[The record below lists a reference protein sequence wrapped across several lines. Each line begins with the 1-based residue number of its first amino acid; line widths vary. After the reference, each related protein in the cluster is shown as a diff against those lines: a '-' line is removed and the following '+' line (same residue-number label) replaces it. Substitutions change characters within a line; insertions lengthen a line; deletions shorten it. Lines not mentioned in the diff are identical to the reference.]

1 MPRESS
7 TVAPLRRLHAWAD
20 RLLRRI
26 GRGIKTGDPAA
37 NLDRFF
43 ESEHVKDLRAI
54 VSLSLIGVLL
64 VFAIGLGLSL
74 ESRLQEI
81 VAKSPKGWWALTHWR
96 LLLHV
101 LSRTAADFLTFF
113 GPVLAA
119 FGVVVAWAYQTATAR
134 LGVIDL
140 FACEIGTLC
149 RVATV
154 LDTVTRLSERFGHAP
169 APASGGASASGGPPA
184 APTAPPQQQATSEED
199 YFPVFNNN
207 VRDLQSLEAR
217 VVINITAFYTYMKA
231 VRDFIR
237 ALHELPPPTAPG
249 AAAGQWFDT
258 ARNLIYMMYLGF
270 ESGRKAIKDL
280 VEFEPEQAERT
291 VVILI
296 SELAAYG
303 FLRVHFDDDMH
314 RGRLVLR
321 EAEYRKL
328 VDDFSDQIKDGCA
341 EETDPE
347 RHETWVQAERLLPEL
362 QRRRDAAISPQQA

>member
-1 MPRESS
+1 VPKIKS
-7 TVAPLRRLHAWAD
+7 TVAPLRRLHAEAD
-20 RLLRRI
+20 QLCQRI
-26 GRGIKTGDPAA
+26 GRGIKTGDHAA

-43 ESEHVKDLRAI
+43 DSEHVKDLRAV
-54 VSLSLIGVLL
+54 VSLSLLAVLL
-64 VFAIGLGLSL
+64 VFVIGLTLSL
-74 ESRLQEI
+74 ESRLQEM
-81 VAKSPKGWWALTHWR
+81 VAKSKDGWWVLTHWR
-96 LLLHV
+96 SLLHV
-101 LSRTAADFLTFF
+101 LSRTLADFLAFF

-140 FACEIGTLC
+140 FACEISTLC

-154 LDTVTRLSERFGHAP
+154 LDTVEQLSEKFDKA
-169 APASGGASASGGPPA
+169 AALAGASSPASGGPPA
-184 APTAPPQQQATSEED
+184 APTPAPRQAASEED

-207 VRDLQSLEAR
+207 VHDLQSLEAR
-217 VVINITAFYTYMKA
+217 VVINITAFYTYMTA
-231 VRDFIR
+231 VRDFMR
-237 ALHELPPPTAPG
+237 VLRDLAPPSATG
-249 AAAGQWFDT
+249 AAASQWLEA

-296 SELAAYG
+296 SELAAYR
-303 FLRVHFDDDMH
+303 FLRHHFKDDMH
-314 RGRLVLR
+314 QGRLLLR

-328 VDDFSDQIKDGCA
+328 VDEQAKDIMKGRT

-347 RHETWVQAERLLPEL
+347 RHETWEQAYRLLPEL
-362 QRRRDAAISPQQA
+362 QWRRDLAIPRPK